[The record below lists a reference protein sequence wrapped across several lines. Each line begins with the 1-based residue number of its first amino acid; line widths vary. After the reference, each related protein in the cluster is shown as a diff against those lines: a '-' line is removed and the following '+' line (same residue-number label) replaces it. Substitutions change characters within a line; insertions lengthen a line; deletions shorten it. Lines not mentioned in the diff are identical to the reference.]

1 MKSESKMFNV
11 MLPNSDFSSS
21 YLDLFIS
28 VMLGC
33 SISSLGHTHAFIA
46 TSGPIFGFGN
56 FVGSSAKISSR
67 PGNVIAGA

>member
-11 MLPNSDFSSS
+11 MLPNSDF
-21 YLDLFIS
+21 YKLILGPIYQCYAW
-28 VMLGC
+28 MLKLIIGPHSC
-33 SISSLGHTHAFIA
+33 FIA

-56 FVGSSAKISSR
+56 FVGPSAKISSR